1 VGVPWGEVAGWT
13 GTLLGCAAG
22 LRLAQ
27 LDVRDSRVWEGAVWA
42 IERRIRRQ
50 IATSAGQ
57 SPAPPRVVF
66 AGSSSIRR
74 WRTLAADL
82 APLQTLN
89 VGFGGALLPQV
100 AHYAGRL
107 ILPWQPAGVVLYA
120 GENDLAPVLFRR
132 PDPAEGVVCGL
143 RELICG
149 LLRELPGVSIWCLAL
164 KRSHSRPASWPA
176 VDQVN
181 TQLEEWCATQ
191 AGVEFIDTCHPLL
204 DESGRP
210 RRELF
215 CLDGIHLNPAGY
227 AAWTSA
233 VRPRLAERFGCLATA
248 DRAPA
253 QSAAR
258 GVASASPLAP
268 ARRPPG

>member
-1 VGVPWGEVAGWT
+1 M
-13 GTLLGCAAG
+13 LGCAAG

-27 LDVRDSRVWEGAVWA
+27 LDVRDPRVWEGAVWA

-120 GENDLAPVLFRR
+120 GENDLARGVVRR
-132 PDPAEGVVCGL
+132 PDP
-143 RELICG
+143 
-149 LLRELPGVSIWCLAL
+149 
-164 KRSHSRPASWPA
+164 
-176 VDQVN
+176 VDEV
-181 TQLEEWCATQ
+181 
-191 AGVEFIDTCHPLL
+191 
-204 DESGRP
+204 
-210 RRELF
+210 
-215 CLDGIHLNPAGY
+215 
-227 AAWTSA
+227 
-233 VRPRLAERFGCLATA
+233 
-248 DRAPA
+248 
-253 QSAAR
+253 
-258 GVASASPLAP
+258 
-268 ARRPPG
+268 